1 MQAAARVGTSP
12 NRGAE
17 FAQYNLVRMQ
27 HLREYHGEYHR
38 ERPERT
44 RLQRDHTRN
53 PPARCAHVAVLQ
65 GVAYL
70 YGFGVRRD
78 ARIAA
83 KWFEL
88 SGLPEGMMALAV
100 QVSATNPQCA
110 LQSRIAGLCLRSVST
125 ATRSWHSSRSRGAQ

>member
-27 HLREYHGEYHR
+27 HLQEYHR
-38 ERPERT
+38 EYPESA

-78 ARIAA
+78 ARTAA

-100 QVSATNPQCA
+100 QASATHPQCA